1 MKLIHPSRRHVLALG
16 AAGAL
21 GLPQLAQAQAFPNK
35 PIKMIIPLAAG
46 SAVDVAARLLAQ
58 KMSTILGQ
66 QIVIENITGAAG
78 IIGADKLAKSAP
90 DGYTIG
96 GFNDSILTMVPN
108 INPNTPFN
116 ALTDFSYITLAA
128 AIEFSASVAV
138 NSRFKNV
145 GELVAAAKA
154 APDTITYSSGGIG
167 SPQHIAGA
175 LFSAHTGTK
184 LKHVPYKGASQAA
197 QGAAAGEVDVTFQGI
212 ATVAALVKAGKLRI
226 MGVPSKKRHPQFP
239 EVPTFEESGVKGFE
253 FETWFALT
261 APPGVP
267 KDIIDRLNKAAV
279 QGLADSEI
287 KERFDG
293 LGLVP
298 VGNTPEQ
305 FLAKTKEQYARY
317 GKVIRE
323 QNIKPE

>member
-1 MKLIHPSRRHVLALG
+1 MKNSPSRRQILALG
-16 AAGAL
+16 AAAGWASIH
-21 GLPQLAQAQAFPNK
+21 PVMAQGVYPNK
-35 PIKMIIPLAAG
+35 PIRMIIPLAAG

-58 KMSTILGQ
+58 KMSATLGQ
-66 QIVIENITGAAG
+66 SIVIENITGAAG
-78 IIGADKLAKSAP
+78 LIGADRLTKAAP

-116 ALTDFSYITLAA
+116 PLTDFTYITLAA
-128 AIEFSASVAV
+128 AIEFSAAVSVG
-138 NSRFKNV
+138 SRFKTI
-145 GELVAAAKA
+145 GELVAAAQA
-154 APDTITYSSGGIG
+154 APDTITYASGGIG

-175 LFSAHTGTK
+175 MFSSHTGVK

-197 QGAAAGEVDVTFQGI
+197 QGAAAAEADVTFQGI
-212 ATVAALVKAGKLRI
+212 ATVSALVKAGKLRLL
-226 MGVPSKKRHPQFP
+226 GVPMKKRHPQFP
-239 EVPTFEESGVKGFE
+239 DIPTFEESGVKGFE

-267 KDIIDRLNKAAV
+267 KDIIDRLHKAAL
-279 QGLADSEI
+279 QGLADTEI

-305 FLAKTKEQYARY
+305 FLAKTKDQHARY
-317 GKVIRE
+317 GKVIKE